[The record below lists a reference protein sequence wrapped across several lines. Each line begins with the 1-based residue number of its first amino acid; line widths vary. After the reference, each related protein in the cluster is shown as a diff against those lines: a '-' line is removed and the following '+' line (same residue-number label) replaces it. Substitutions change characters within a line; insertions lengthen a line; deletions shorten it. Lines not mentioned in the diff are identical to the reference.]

1 MSWKNFVLPLVLLCL
16 WALQTEG
23 TYTCTCL
30 PAHPQRMFCQADVVV
45 IKAKVIGVMPFHL
58 GEEKL
63 IKYDI
68 QQTRNLK
75 GSKSFGVI
83 YTPPSSAAC
92 GVTLTKGTE
101 YLFMGKGLSDNILHI
116 FKCDFY
122 QPWDALS
129 ATQKKLLHSFYKKGC
144 DCTIQSCLSY
154 PCCMTSQT
162 ECLWTDHMFGTNDQ
176 TRNSA
181 CVKSRKG
188 WCTWHRE
195 TAWRQGW

>member
-16 WALQTEG
+16 WGLQTEG

-30 PAHPQRMFCQADVVV
+30 PAHPQQMFCQADVV
-45 IKAKVIGVMPFHL
+45 IRAKVIGVMPFHH

-63 IKYDI
+63 TKYDI

-83 YTPPSSAAC
+83 YTAPSSAAC

-101 YLFMGKGLSDNILHI
+101 YLLMGRVHSDNILHLS
-116 FKCDFY
+116 KCDFY

-144 DCTIQSCLSY
+144 DCTIKSCLSY
-154 PCCMTSQT
+154 PCCMTGQT
-162 ECLWTDHMFGTNDQ
+162 DCLWTDHMFGTSDQ

-188 WCTWHRE
+188 WCTWHRG

>member
-16 WALQTEG
+16 WALQEEG
-23 TYTCTCL
+23 AQACPCL
-30 PAHPQRMFCQADVVV
+30 PVHPQQVFCQADVVV
-45 IKAKVIGVMPFHL
+45 IKAKVVGVKP
-58 GEEKL
+58 GKL
-63 IKYDI
+63 LETLTKYDI
-68 QQTRNLK
+68 EQTRNLK
-75 GSKSFGVI
+75 GSKSFAAI
-83 YTPPSSAAC
+83 YTAPSSAAC

-101 YLFMGKGLSDNILHI
+101 YLFMARLWSGDRLDISV
-116 FKCDFY
+116 CDFY

-129 ATQKKLLHSFYKKGC
+129 ATQKKLFYFYKKGC
-144 DCTIQSCLSY
+144 DCTIKSCLSY

-162 ECLWTDHMFGTNDQ
+162 DCLWTDHMFGSSDQ

-195 TAWRQGW
+195 TAWPQGW